1 MKKELFFS
9 ITVTVLFSL
18 IISGCQNAPELELAT
33 AKAAIDSARLSGADK
48 YLPVDYSAAQD
59 SLKIAITE
67 IEKQK
72 SGNPLTVNYTKVIAL
87 LTSTT
92 QTARELGT
100 QAVVINQKL
109 LSDIDSSLLN
119 ATALFTETKDLFA
132 NMPKS
137 KSNLSMLD
145 TVGNNLSA
153 VELSLAEI
161 PNVKNGGNLTDAQ
174 NKITAALET
183 LDAIK
188 VKLTSVT
195 IVKPTKK

>member
-1 MKKELFFS
+1 MKTSLFLS
-9 ITVTVLFSL
+9 ITVSVLFSL
-18 IISGCQNAPELELAT
+18 MISGCQKAPELELAT
-33 AKAAIDSARLSGADK
+33 AKAAIDSARISGADK
-48 YLPVDYSAAQD
+48 YLPVDFSAAQD
-59 SLKIAITE
+59 TLKTAITE

-72 SGNPLTVNYTKVIAL
+72 SGNPLTVNYTKAIAL
-87 LTSTT
+87 LTTTT
-92 QTARELGT
+92 QTARGLST
-100 QAVVINQKL
+100 QAVAINQKL
-109 LSDIDSSLLN
+109 LSDIDTSLLK
-119 ATALFTETKDLFA
+119 ATSLLTETKDLFA

-161 PNVKNGGNLTDAQ
+161 PKIKNEGNLTDAQ

-188 VKLTSVT
+188 VKLTPVT
-195 IVKPTKK
+195 VVKTTKK